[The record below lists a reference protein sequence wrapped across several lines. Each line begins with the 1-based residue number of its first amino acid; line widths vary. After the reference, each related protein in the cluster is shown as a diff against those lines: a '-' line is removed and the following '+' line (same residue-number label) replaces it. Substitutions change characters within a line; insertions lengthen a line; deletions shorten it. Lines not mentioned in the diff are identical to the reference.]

1 MQVRGVEQ
9 NVETQKNTYASPQL
23 KKIYAAPLLTK
34 HGFVGSL
41 TLQSGSVMPP
51 NCYDG
56 NQNNNPPAMC
66 APAVPGTQPPP
77 PKQDQLVQPIPKE
90 EQPAPKQEQP
100 VPKEEQ
106 PQPKQQEQ
114 PQPKQQEQPSPKEEQ
129 PSPKEERPSPKE
141 ERPQQQ
147 EQPPPEE
154 EQPKEQ
160 AQ

>member
-41 TLQSGSVMPP
+41 TLQSGTVMPP

-77 PKQDQLVQPIPKE
+77 PKQDQLVQTIPKE
-90 EQPAPKQEQP
+90 EHPSSKGG
-100 VPKEEQ
+100 Q
-106 PQPKQQEQ
+106 PQQQEQ
-114 PQPKQQEQPSPKEEQ
+114 PSSKGGQPQQQEQPSSKGGQPQQQEQPSPKEEQ
-129 PSPKEERPSPKE
+129 P
-141 ERPQQQ
+141 
-147 EQPPPEE
+147 
-154 EQPKEQ
+154 KEQ

>member
-1 MQVRGVEQ
+1 MK
-9 NVETQKNTYASPQL
+9 TQKNTYTSPQL

-41 TLQSGSVMPP
+41 TLQAGSVMPP

-56 NQNNNPPAMC
+56 NQNNDAPGIC
-66 APAVPGTQPPP
+66 APAVPGTPPPP

-100 VPKEEQ
+100 VPKQEQPVPKEEQ
-106 PQPKQQEQ
+106 PQPE
-114 PQPKQQEQPSPKEEQ
+114 QQEQPSPKEEQ